1 VPTDSLTLVG
11 KDAGSS
17 INHNDANGTTAIGA
31 ESLALLTNGRYNT
44 AVGFKSLETTA
55 NGDRHTAVGYQALGN
70 VTGAS
75 DGDNT
80 AIGFNAGHTGT
91 NDLTSG
97 TANTLIGSSTAVS
110 SATGVNQTVIGY
122 NATGLADNS
131 VTLGNSSVTDVYM
144 AQDSGATVHSSA
156 LEMSSFK
163 ITQKTFVFA
172 SGSTHDI
179 GTADANFCGKIK
191 MYTNHNSGAGYIE
204 YSLVYSTNAKALSLI
219 NQNQPYFASVVT
231 LTLNSSTGTVSTS
244 SLSYGQGV
252 TVVVES
258 LNEANASFTF
268 A

>member
-1 VPTDSLTLVG
+1 MDG
-11 KDAGSS
+11 
-17 INHNDANGTTAIGA
+17 NNGQNQI
-31 ESLALLTNGRYNT
+31 
-44 AVGFKSLETTA
+44 V
-55 NGDRHTAVGYQALGN
+55 VGYG
-70 VTGAS
+70 
-75 DGDNT
+75 
-80 AIGFNAGHTGT
+80 
-91 NDLTSG
+91 
-97 TANTLIGSSTAVS
+97 
-110 SATGVNQTVIGY
+110 ATGV
-122 NATGLADNS
+122 ADNS
-131 VTLGNSSVTDVYM
+131 VTLGNADVTDVYM